1 MDTRMAGE
9 FLAVFLV
16 CMTVLL
22 GAITFFAR
30 RELDRLVE
38 ILDRIPDKAW
48 FERVTKIA
56 EEAVI
61 ELLEHRLKIE
71 ALERKIYGTVR
82 EEK

>member
-1 MDTRMAGE
+1 MDAKMAGE
-9 FLAVFLV
+9 LLATFLV
-16 CMTVLL
+16 CITCLL
-22 GAITFFAR
+22 GAIALLAR
-30 RELDRLVE
+30 RELTRLVQ

-71 ALERKIYGTVR
+71 ALERKIYGTVK
-82 EEK
+82 EVD